1 MKKKTI
7 RILSIF
13 LAVLTAVSSLAVT
26 AYALNWDGSSAG
38 GGGAGTSAGPNG
50 YAIMTTDDNCM
61 IGYRFSVVDKNGGTK
76 NGKVIDVYRSTRYA
90 NQAFNWYKFTT
101 KWNKKQLKDNQNSG
115 FSTSKTTANC
125 YKEADMGFAQSL
137 PVTSGMSAW
146 QNDTRNLN
154 PVLSKLG
161 IGGISSLKNGD
172 KVLVEP
178 IYDVRLESVWHSLTV
193 TEIALY
199 GKHILGANSNG
210 GASKTSA
217 SWGFIS
223 EYTNRHF
230 PNALYT
236 PDGQGLWSGVGKL
249 SKRASFYTIINDGYG
264 VGIAYTETKPDFT
277 PTLSVRCC
285 EAWPGNISVRN
296 NNHYGISYGS
306 SFSNWTYG
314 HGYPQTDSSVWYALN
329 FPAESQNCYVKQSV
343 WVVGGGSTS
352 RNVWSNSN
360 TWYDVKLN
368 PTTIGNGTDHITVK
382 ARADWIDGNGN
393 VLKYGPE
400 KTFYI
405 PIRPIVTR
413 DSITAYGIDG
423 AVQATANASGTSG
436 AMYFGQKVHFTYNF
450 GGKNEWT
457 SANNLR
463 GQSYRWNGS
472 AWDLIYKSGN
482 GEDVYVD
489 NANLSKYSSYSAKSA
504 VRQYLIP
511 LNDNEDANSYKMKFN
526 FRTYWASDTAHTGES
541 TDYYLNIVKPDV
553 ALEDIRLVNEDGE
566 YVDPQKLEVADEITV
581 RYVYKNN
588 TDCTVYVK
596 GYMDGGSQIPGT
608 YAIPAN
614 GTIEIEGY
622 TFTVPNKRTFT
633 IWGGVYLDTVE
644 RGNTD
649 YETDR
654 YNNAWLRVCKSNH
667 PIKIVPI
674 TPNAPYRENT
684 RVISSFYI
692 KNQSY
697 DDYTPSSNLKVKFTV
712 YDQTKKHQVYS
723 ATKNVIVP
731 ARDKNLVS
739 FDWYVPNRYGNNRI
753 YVDAEVIDDGKVYN
767 PVSRLRTTK
776 PKLSYTTPD
785 TTYERSAPTG
795 FTKPADPTETKAYT
809 TWWQYEYK
817 NNNFEK
823 VYYGIGINPWLRKET
838 LPATGATA
846 TQSGSGWTMKS
857 GYGLSLYDCNVMTSV
872 SGYET
877 PAYGS
882 GFTVPQYSYALFP
895 EYNYQNAAGKITTL
909 QSKII
914 GNYSFWIFPN
924 VGNVENVHYTPVW
937 YPDGK
942 YSVKVVKSD
951 AWTPMGM
958 LMSED
963 VISNITLSGNMY
975 DDWYVGRK

>member
-50 YAIMTTDDNCM
+50 YAIKTTDDNCM

-76 NGKVIDVYRSTRYA
+76 NGKVIDVYRNTRYA

-101 KWNKKQLKDNQNSG
+101 KWNKKQLRNNQNSG

-161 IGGISSLKNGD
+161 IGGISNLKNGD

-423 AVQATANASGTSG
+423 ATQATANASGTSG

-489 NANLSKYSSYSAKSA
+489 NADLSKYNSYSAKSA
-504 VRQYLIP
+504 VRHYLIP
-511 LNDNEDANSYKMKFN
+511 LNDNEDAN
-526 FRTYWASDTAHTGES
+526 FR
-541 TDYYLNIVKPDV
+541 
-553 ALEDIRLVNEDGE
+553 IR
-566 YVDPQKLEVADEITV
+566 
-581 RYVYKNN
+581 
-588 TDCTVYVK
+588 
-596 GYMDGGSQIPGT
+596 
-608 YAIPAN
+608 
-614 GTIEIEGY
+614 
-622 TFTVPNKRTFT
+622 
-633 IWGGVYLDTVE
+633 
-644 RGNTD
+644 
-649 YETDR
+649 
-654 YNNAWLRVCKSNH
+654 
-667 PIKIVPI
+667 
-674 TPNAPYRENT
+674 
-684 RVISSFYI
+684 
-692 KNQSY
+692 
-697 DDYTPSSNLKVKFTV
+697 
-712 YDQTKKHQVYS
+712 
-723 ATKNVIVP
+723 
-731 ARDKNLVS
+731 
-739 FDWYVPNRYGNNRI
+739 
-753 YVDAEVIDDGKVYN
+753 
-767 PVSRLRTTK
+767 
-776 PKLSYTTPD
+776 
-785 TTYERSAPTG
+785 
-795 FTKPADPTETKAYT
+795 
-809 TWWQYEYK
+809 
-817 NNNFEK
+817 
-823 VYYGIGINPWLRKET
+823 
-838 LPATGATA
+838 
-846 TQSGSGWTMKS
+846 
-857 GYGLSLYDCNVMTSV
+857 
-872 SGYET
+872 
-877 PAYGS
+877 
-882 GFTVPQYSYALFP
+882 
-895 EYNYQNAAGKITTL
+895 
-909 QSKII
+909 
-914 GNYSFWIFPN
+914 
-924 VGNVENVHYTPVW
+924 
-937 YPDGK
+937 
-942 YSVKVVKSD
+942 
-951 AWTPMGM
+951 
-958 LMSED
+958 
-963 VISNITLSGNMY
+963 
-975 DDWYVGRK
+975 

>member
-1 MKKKTI
+1 MKNKTI
-7 RILSIF
+7 RVLSVF
-13 LAVLTAVSSLAVT
+13 LAAVTLISSLAVT

-61 IGYRFSVVDKNGGTK
+61 VGYRFSVVDKNGGTK
-76 NGKVIDVYRSTRYA
+76 NGKVIDVYRNNRYA
-90 NQAFNWYKFTT
+90 NQAFNWHKFTT
-101 KWNKKQLKDNQNSG
+101 KWNKKQLKDNQNGG

-125 YKEADMGFAQSL
+125 FKEADMGFAQSL
-137 PVTSGMSAW
+137 PVTSGMNAW

-172 KVLVEP
+172 KILVEP

-230 PNALYT
+230 PNALFT
-236 PDGQGLWSGVGKL
+236 PDGQGLWTGVGKL
-249 SKRASFYTIINDGYG
+249 SKRATFYTIINSGYG

-277 PTLSVRCC
+277 PNLSVYCC
-285 EAWPGNISVRN
+285 EAWPGNVGVRN
-296 NNHYGISYGS
+296 KNHYGISYGS
-306 SFSNWTYG
+306 SFANWTYG
-314 HGYPQTDSSVWYALN
+314 NGYPKTDSSVWYAVH

-360 TWYDVKLN
+360 TWYDVKLT
-368 PTTIGNGTDHITVK
+368 PTTVGNSTSYITVK
-382 ARADWIDGNGN
+382 ARADWIESNGT
-393 VLKYGPE
+393 VKKYGAE

-405 PIRPIVTR
+405 PIKPIVTR
-413 DSITAYGIDG
+413 ESITAYGIDG
-423 AVQATANASGTSG
+423 AVQATASASGTSG
-436 AMYFGQKVHFTYNF
+436 AMYFGQKVHFSYNF

-457 SANNLR
+457 SVNHLR

-472 AWDLIYKSGN
+472 AWDLIYKSG

-489 NANLSKYSSYSAKSA
+489 NANLSKYNSYSAKSA
-504 VRQYLIP
+504 VRHYLIP
-511 LNDNEDANSYKMKFN
+511 LNNNEDANSYKMKFN

-553 ALEDIRLVNEDGE
+553 ALEDIRLVNGDGE

-581 RYVYKNN
+581 RYIYKNN

-614 GTIEIEGY
+614 GTIEIKGY

-633 IWGGVYLDTVE
+633 VWGGVYLDTVE

-649 YETDR
+649 YETDP
-654 YNNAWLRVCKSNH
+654 YNNAWALVCRSNH
-667 PIKIVPI
+667 PVKITPI
-674 TPNAPYRENT
+674 TPNAPYREST

-697 DDYTPSSNLKVKFTV
+697 DDYTPAAELKVKFKV
-712 YDQTKKHQVYS
+712 EN
-723 ATKNVIVP
+723 ATTGSSIYTETASVIVP

-739 FDWYVPNRYGNNRI
+739 FDWYVPVGLNGKNVR
-753 YVDAEVIDDGKVYN
+753 VTAEVVDDGKSYN
-767 PVSRLRTTK
+767 RNVRYRQTVTK
-776 PKLSYTTPD
+776 EYYSTPD
-785 TTYERSAPTG
+785 TQYEREAPAG
-795 FTKPADPTETKAYT
+795 FTKPTEPESTKAYT

-817 NNNFEK
+817 NNTFKK
-823 VYYGIGINPWLRKET
+823 VNYGIGIYKGGKKQAM
-838 LPATGATA
+838 PATGATA
-846 TQSGSGWTMKS
+846 TQNDSSYTMKS
-857 GYGLSLYDCNVMTSV
+857 GYGISVMDCSVMQGV
-872 SGYET
+872 EGYES
-877 PAYGS
+877 PEYGS
-882 GFTVPQYSYALFP
+882 GYTVPQYAYSLFP
-895 EYNYQNAAGKITTL
+895 EYGYKYGTNTVTTMKIKPENSYL
-909 QSKII
+909 H
-914 GNYSFWIFPN
+914 WVFPA
-924 VGNVENVHYTPVW
+924 VGNVDNVHYTPVW

-942 YSVKVVKSD
+942 YTVVVVQSD

-958 LMSED
+958 LSCKD
-963 VISNITLSGNMY
+963 AVSNITLSGNMY
-975 DDWYVGRK
+975 DDWYIGRK

>member
-7 RILSIF
+7 RVLSVF
-13 LAVLTAVSSLAVT
+13 LAVVTLISSLAVT
-26 AYALNWDGSSAG
+26 AYALNWDGSSSG

-61 IGYRFSVVDKNGGTK
+61 VGYRFSVVDKNGGTK
-76 NGKVIDVYRSTRYA
+76 NGKVIDVYRNNRYA
-90 NQAFNWYKFTT
+90 NQAFNWHKFTN
-101 KWNKKQLKDNQNSG
+101 KQNKKQLKDNQNGG

-125 YKEADMGFAQSL
+125 FKEADMGFAQSL

-161 IGGISSLKNGD
+161 IGGISNLKNGD

-230 PNALYT
+230 PNALFT
-236 PDGQGLWSGVGKL
+236 PDGQGLWTGVGKL
-249 SKRASFYTIINDGYG
+249 SKRATFYTIINSGYG

-277 PTLSVRCC
+277 PSLSVRCC
-285 EAWPGNISVRN
+285 EAWPGNVGVRN

-306 SFSNWTYG
+306 SFANWTYG
-314 HGYPQTDSSVWYALN
+314 HGYPQTDSSVWYAVN

-368 PTTIGNGTDHITVK
+368 PTTISNNTSYITVK

-393 VLKYGPE
+393 VLKYGVE

-405 PIRPIVTR
+405 PIKPIVTR

-423 AVQATANASGTSG
+423 TVQATASASGTSD
-436 AMYFGQKVHFTYNF
+436 AMYFGQKVHFSYNF
-450 GGKNEWT
+450 GGKNGWT
-457 SANNLR
+457 SANHLR

-472 AWDLIYKSGN
+472 AWDLIYKSGS

-489 NANLSKYSSYSAKSA
+489 NANLSKYNSYSAKSA
-504 VRQYLIP
+504 VRHYLIP

-614 GTIEIEGY
+614 GTIEIKGY

-667 PIKIVPI
+667 PVKITPI
-674 TPNAPYRENT
+674 TPNAPYREST

-697 DDYTPSSNLKVKFTV
+697 DDYTPAAELKVKFKV
-712 YDQTKKHQVYS
+712 EN
-723 ATKNVIVP
+723 ATTGSSIYTETASVIVP
-731 ARDKNLVS
+731 ARDNNLVS
-739 FDWYVPNRYGNNRI
+739 FDWYVPVGLNGKNVR
-753 YVDAEVIDDGKVYN
+753 VTAEVVDDGKSYN
-767 PVSRLRTTK
+767 RNVRYRQTVTK
-776 PKLSYTTPD
+776 EYYSTPD
-785 TTYERSAPTG
+785 TQYEREAPAG
-795 FTKPADPTETKAYT
+795 FTKPTEPESTKAYT

-817 NNNFEK
+817 NNAFKK
-823 VYYGIGINPWLRKET
+823 VNYGIGIYKGGKKQAT
-838 LPATGATA
+838 PATGATA
-846 TQSGSGWTMKS
+846 TQNGSSYTMKS
-857 GYGLSLYDCNVMTSV
+857 GYGISVMDCSVMQGV
-872 SGYET
+872 EGYES
-877 PAYGS
+877 PEYGS
-882 GFTVPQYSYALFP
+882 GYTVPQYAYSLFP
-895 EYNYQNAAGKITTL
+895 EYGYKYGTNTVTTMKTKPEGRYL
-909 QSKII
+909 H
-914 GNYSFWIFPN
+914 WAFPAI
-924 VGNVENVHYTPVW
+924 GNVENVHYTPVW

-942 YSVKVVKSD
+942 YTVVVVQSD

-958 LMSED
+958 LSCKD
-963 VISNITLSGNMY
+963 VIDSITLSGNMY
-975 DDWYVGRK
+975 EDWYIGRK

>member
-7 RILSIF
+7 RVLSVF
-13 LAVLTAVSSLAVT
+13 LAAVTLISSLAVT

-61 IGYRFSVVDKNGGTK
+61 VGYRFSVVDKNGGTK
-76 NGKVIDVYRSTRYA
+76 NGKVIDVYRNNRYA
-90 NQAFNWYKFTT
+90 NQAFNWHKFTT
-101 KWNKKQLKDNQNSG
+101 KWNKKELKDNQNGG

-125 YKEADMGFAQSL
+125 FKEADMGFAQSL
-137 PVTSGMSAW
+137 PVTSGMNAW

-154 PVLSKLG
+154 PVLSRLG

-172 KVLVEP
+172 KILVEP

-230 PNALYT
+230 PNALFT
-236 PDGQGLWSGVGKL
+236 PDGQGLWTGVGKL
-249 SKRASFYTIINDGYG
+249 SKRATFYTIINSGYG

-277 PTLSVRCC
+277 PNLSVYCC
-285 EAWPGNISVRN
+285 EAWPGNVGVRN
-296 NNHYGISYGS
+296 KNHYGISYGD
-306 SFSNWTYG
+306 SFANWTYG
-314 HGYPQTDSSVWYALN
+314 NGYPKTDSSVWYAVH

-368 PTTIGNGTDHITVK
+368 PTTVSNSTSYITVK
-382 ARADWIDGNGN
+382 ARADWIESNGT
-393 VLKYGPE
+393 VKKYGAE

-405 PIRPIVTR
+405 PIKPIVTR
-413 DSITAYGIDG
+413 ERITAYGIDG

-436 AMYFGQKVHFTYNF
+436 AMYFGQKVHFSYNF

-457 SANNLR
+457 SVNHLR
-463 GQSYRWNGS
+463 GQSYRWNDS
-472 AWDLIYKSGN
+472 AWDLIYKSGS

-489 NANLSKYSSYSAKSA
+489 NANLSKYNSYSAKSA
-504 VRQYLIP
+504 VRHYLIP
-511 LNDNEDANSYKMKFN
+511 LNNNEDANSYKMKFN

-553 ALEDIRLVNEDGE
+553 ALEDIRLVNGDGE
-566 YVDPQKLEVADEITV
+566 YVDPQKLEVADEIIV
-581 RYVYKNN
+581 RYIYKNN

-614 GTIEIEGY
+614 GTIEIKGY

-649 YETDR
+649 YETDP
-654 YNNAWLRVCKSNH
+654 YNNAWALVCRSNH
-667 PIKIVPI
+667 PVKITPI
-674 TPNAPYRENT
+674 TPNAPYREST

-697 DDYTPSSNLKVKFTV
+697 DDYTPAAELKVKFKVENASTGSSI
-712 YDQTKKHQVYS
+712 YTETAS
-723 ATKNVIVP
+723 VIVP
-731 ARDKNLVS
+731 ARDRNLVS
-739 FDWYVPNRYGNNRI
+739 FDWYVPVGLNGKNVR
-753 YVDAEVIDDGKVYN
+753 VTAEVVDDGKSYN
-767 PVSRLRTTK
+767 RNVRYRQTVTK
-776 PKLSYTTPD
+776 EYYSTPD
-785 TTYERSAPTG
+785 TQYEREAPAG
-795 FTKPADPTETKAYT
+795 FTKPSEPESTKAYT

-817 NNNFEK
+817 NNTFKK
-823 VYYGIGINPWLRKET
+823 VNYGIGIYKGGKKQAT
-838 LPATGATA
+838 PATGATA
-846 TQSGSGWTMKS
+846 TQNGSSYTMKS
-857 GYGLSLYDCNVMTSV
+857 GYGISVMDCSVMQGV
-872 SGYET
+872 EGYES
-877 PAYGS
+877 PEYGS
-882 GFTVPQYSYALFP
+882 GYTVPQYAYSLFP
-895 EYNYQNAAGKITTL
+895 EYGYKYGANTVTTMKIKTESNYL
-909 QSKII
+909 H
-914 GNYSFWIFPN
+914 WVFPA
-924 VGNVENVHYTPVW
+924 VGNVDNVHYTPVW

-942 YSVKVVKSD
+942 YTVVVVQSD

-958 LMSED
+958 LSCKD
-963 VISNITLSGNMY
+963 AISNITLSGNMY
-975 DDWYVGRK
+975 DDWYIGRK

>member
-1 MKKKTI
+1 MKNKTI
-7 RILSIF
+7 RVLSVF
-13 LAVLTAVSSLAVT
+13 LAAVTLISSLAVT

-61 IGYRFSVVDKNGGTK
+61 VGYRFSVVDKNGGTK
-76 NGKVIDVYRSTRYA
+76 NGKVIDVYRNNRYA
-90 NQAFNWYKFTT
+90 NQAFNWHKFTT
-101 KWNKKQLKDNQNSG
+101 KWNKKQLKDNQNGG

-125 YKEADMGFAQSL
+125 FKEADMGFAQSL
-137 PVTSGMSAW
+137 PVTSGMNAW

-172 KVLVEP
+172 KILVEP

-230 PNALYT
+230 PNALFT
-236 PDGQGLWSGVGKL
+236 PDGQGLWTGVGKL
-249 SKRASFYTIINDGYG
+249 SKRATFYTIINSGYG

-277 PTLSVRCC
+277 PNLSVYCC
-285 EAWPGNISVRN
+285 EAWPGNVGVRN
-296 NNHYGISYGS
+296 KNHYGISYGS
-306 SFSNWTYG
+306 SFANWTYG
-314 HGYPQTDSSVWYALN
+314 NGYPKTDSSVWYAVH

-368 PTTIGNGTDHITVK
+368 PTTVGNSTSYITVK
-382 ARADWIDGNGN
+382 ARADWIESNGT
-393 VLKYGPE
+393 VKKYGAE

-405 PIRPIVTR
+405 PIKPIVTR
-413 DSITAYGIDG
+413 ESITAYGIDG

-436 AMYFGQKVHFTYNF
+436 AMYFGQKVHFSYNF

-457 SANNLR
+457 SVNHLR

-472 AWDLIYKSGN
+472 AWDLIYKSGS

-489 NANLSKYSSYSAKSA
+489 NANLSKYNSYSAKSA
-504 VRQYLIP
+504 VRHYLIP
-511 LNDNEDANSYKMKFN
+511 LNNNEDANSYKMKFN

-553 ALEDIRLVNEDGE
+553 ALEDIRLVNGDGE

-581 RYVYKNN
+581 RYIYKNN

-614 GTIEIEGY
+614 GTIEIKGY

-633 IWGGVYLDTVE
+633 VWGGVYLDTVE

-649 YETDR
+649 YETDP
-654 YNNAWLRVCKSNH
+654 YNNAWALVCRSNH
-667 PIKIVPI
+667 PVKITPI
-674 TPNAPYRENT
+674 TPNAPYREST

-697 DDYTPSSNLKVKFTV
+697 DDYTPAAELKVKFKVENASTGSSI
-712 YDQTKKHQVYS
+712 YTETAS
-723 ATKNVIVP
+723 VIVP
-731 ARDKNLVS
+731 ARDRNLVS
-739 FDWYVPNRYGNNRI
+739 FDWYVPVGLNGKNVR
-753 YVDAEVIDDGKVYN
+753 VTAEVVDDGKSYN
-767 PVSRLRTTK
+767 RNIRYRQTVTK
-776 PKLSYTTPD
+776 EYYSTPD
-785 TTYERSAPTG
+785 TQYEREAPAG
-795 FTKPADPTETKAYT
+795 FTKPSEPESTKAYT

-817 NNNFEK
+817 NNAFKK
-823 VYYGIGINPWLRKET
+823 VNYGIGIYKGGKKQAT
-838 LPATGATA
+838 PATGATA
-846 TQSGSGWTMKS
+846 TQNGSSYTMKS
-857 GYGLSLYDCNVMTSV
+857 GYGISVMDCSVMQGV
-872 SGYET
+872 DGYES
-877 PAYGS
+877 PEYGS
-882 GFTVPQYSYALFP
+882 GYTVPQYAYSLFP
-895 EYNYQNAAGKITTL
+895 EYGYKYGANTVTTMKIKPENSYL
-909 QSKII
+909 H
-914 GNYSFWIFPN
+914 WVFPA
-924 VGNVENVHYTPVW
+924 VGNVDNVHYTPVW

-942 YSVKVVKSD
+942 YTVVVVQSD

-958 LMSED
+958 LSCKD
-963 VISNITLSGNMY
+963 AISNITLSGNMY
-975 DDWYVGRK
+975 DDWYIGRK